1 MRTNLAQYYHSTKS
15 SVRLQGM
22 IAQDER
28 ANFEINGTDL
38 LLIDLNV
45 FCNTNANNRAIL
57 EQLKQLFISNNT
69 TGASVYDL
77 GKLMQSDSLGTIN
90 NALKAIEQKADARR
104 QEEAQQAQQQ
114 QEAEIQARQQEK
126 QMLMDHES
134 REKEKDRRNRLLEAE
149 IKSSGYGA
157 QQDINQNQ
165 ESDYTDA
172 MKEIKSSDEYQQTM
186 GFNQEKENNRNNIAQ
201 QKLDLER
208 EKLAT
213 DSRNKQMD
221 FAIARENKN
230 KFDQKKPNK

>member
-1 MRTNLAQYYHSTKS
+1 MS
-15 SVRLQGM
+15 SLKKLILLGIKFALQ
-22 IAQDER
+22 
-28 ANFEINGTDL
+28 
-38 LLIDLNV
+38 
-45 FCNTNANNRAIL
+45 
-57 EQLKQLFISNNT
+57 ISPLW
-69 TGASVYDL
+69 Y
-77 GKLMQSDSLGTIN
+77 
-90 NALKAIEQKADARR
+90 
-104 QEEAQQAQQQ
+104 
-114 QEAEIQARQQEK
+114 
-126 QMLMDHES
+126 
-134 REKEKDRRNRLLEAE
+134 E

-230 KFDQKKPNK
+230 KFDVKSKNNKTKK